1 MWHFY
6 NTPLIL
12 VDGVSFWRYNS
23 GMIQVKSKTK
33 IKEFETLDLAMTWAK
48 TVDEFV
54 TIQINGMEI
63 VGRFGADSIV
73 DGKCPDGV
81 DYTWRK
87 RRI

>member
-1 MWHFY
+1 M
-6 NTPLIL
+6 IL

-73 DGKCPDGV
+73 NGKCPDGV